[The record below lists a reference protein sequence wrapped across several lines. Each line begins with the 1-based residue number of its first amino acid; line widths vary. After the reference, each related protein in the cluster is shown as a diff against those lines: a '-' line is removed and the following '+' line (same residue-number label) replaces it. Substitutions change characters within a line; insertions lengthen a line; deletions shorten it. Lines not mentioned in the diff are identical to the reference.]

1 MIDVKNFIKMGYSA
15 TVEMVVS
22 EADTASH
29 FGSGRLGDLLATPS
43 LVKLM
48 IEAAV
53 KAIDPHLPEGFVTV
67 GTAMHYTHT
76 APTVVGSTVRA
87 TATVSE
93 IIGSYVILS
102 ITASDNLGVIG
113 SGTHERAIVAYDE
126 LVKKSAERAM
136 KIKAIRHP

>member
-1 MIDVKNFIKMGYSA
+1 MIDVKKFIKMGYSA

-22 EADTASH
+22 DQDTASH
-29 FGSGRLGDLLATPS
+29 FGSGRLGDLLATPA

-53 KAIDPHLPEGFVTV
+53 KAADPHLPKGFVTV

-76 APTVVGSTVRA
+76 APTVVGSMVRA

-93 IIGSYVILS
+93 IIGSYIIFT
-102 ITASDNLGVIG
+102 ITASDNLGEIG
-113 SGTHERAIVAYDE
+113 KGSHERAIVAYDD
-126 LVKKSAERAM
+126 LMKKSAERAM
-136 KIKAIRHP
+136 KISNIPT